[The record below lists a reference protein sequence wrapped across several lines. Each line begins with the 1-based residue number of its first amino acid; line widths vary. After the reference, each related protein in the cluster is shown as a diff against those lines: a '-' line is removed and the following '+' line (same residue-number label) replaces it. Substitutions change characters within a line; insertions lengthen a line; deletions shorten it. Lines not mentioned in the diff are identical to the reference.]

1 MKTVDM
7 EIYNYIK
14 KMVGKDTSIIYEQIY
29 NEGYDTP
36 LIQIIIIKNVKI
48 KEFIYYDYEHV
59 KSLDDIKKNLDIQI
73 SCLNSR
79 VNRRNKKLLTN

>member
-1 MKTVDM
+1 KTVDI

-14 KMVGKDTSIIYEQIY
+14 KMVGKGTSIIYEQIY

-36 LIQIIIIKNVKI
+36 LIQIIIKNVRI

>member
-1 MKTVDM
+1 MKKVDM
-7 EIYNYIK
+7 ETYNYIK
-14 KMVGKDTSIIYEQIY
+14 KMVEKGSSIIYEQIY

-36 LIQIIIIKNVKI
+36 LIQIIIKNGRI

-59 KSLDDIKKNLDIQI
+59 ESLDDIKKNLDIQI

-79 VNRRNKKLLTN
+79 VNRRNKKLLIS

>member
-36 LIQIIIIKNVKI
+36 LIQIIIKNVRI

-59 KSLDDIKKNLDIQI
+59 ESLDDIKKNLDIQI

-79 VNRRNKKLLTN
+79 INRRNKKLLIS

>member
-36 LIQIIIIKNVKI
+36 LIQIIIKNVRI

-59 KSLDDIKKNLDIQI
+59 ESLDDIKKNLDIQI

-79 VNRRNKKLLTN
+79 VNRRNKKLLIS

>member
-14 KMVGKDTSIIYEQIY
+14 KMVWKDTSIIYEQIY

-36 LIQIIIIKNVKI
+36 LIQIIIKNVKI

-73 SCLNSR
+73 SCLYSR